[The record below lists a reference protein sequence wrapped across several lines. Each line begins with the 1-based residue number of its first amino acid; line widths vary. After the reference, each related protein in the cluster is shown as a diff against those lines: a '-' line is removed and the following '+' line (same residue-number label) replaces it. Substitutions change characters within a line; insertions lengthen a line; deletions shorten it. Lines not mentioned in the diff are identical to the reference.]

1 MTKKEAKAGVDGR
14 GGDGRNRAS
23 VNFSPSQPPWLK
35 SAALLGRLGM
45 SAEGLADDFVFACF
59 QKALLV
65 SIAVWAYTKVVWPLM
80 RVDKTKAT

>member
-1 MTKKEAKAGVDGR
+1 MGSYFVY
-14 GGDGRNRAS
+14 AS
-23 VNFSPSQPPWLK
+23 VWEACAANVGKDNVLTVYQQPPWLK

-45 SAEGLADDFVFACF
+45 SAEGLADDFVFACI